1 MIVTALWRQAD
12 SFVLS
17 LSRLWFHPR
26 YIRPRE
32 GMS

>member
-1 MIVTALWRQAD
+1 MIVAALCRLAD

-17 LSRLWFHPR
+17 LSMSYGSSKGHP
-26 YIRPRE
+26 PRE